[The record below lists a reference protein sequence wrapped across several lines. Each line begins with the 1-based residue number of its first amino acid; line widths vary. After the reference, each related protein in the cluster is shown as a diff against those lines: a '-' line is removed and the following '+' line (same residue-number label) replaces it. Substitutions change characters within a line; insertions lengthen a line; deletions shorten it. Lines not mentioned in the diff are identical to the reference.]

1 MQPIIEVNNLCR
13 RFGAF
18 EAVRNVS
25 FQVREGEIFG
35 LLGPNG
41 AGKSTMIKM
50 MVTLLKPSAGTVLID
65 GNDVRDAHDKV
76 RKAVG
81 IIFQDPSLDERLTA
95 YENLYFHS
103 RLYHISRGLIA
114 ERIEKALR
122 LVDLWDRRNDL
133 VMKFSGGMKRR
144 LEIGRGIL
152 HTPKLLFLDEPTIG
166 LDPQTRRY
174 IWKYLSELRK
184 SRQITIFLTTHY
196 MEEAE
201 ICDRIAIMDHGELI
215 TLDAPAN
222 LKKEIGGDVVSLTT
236 RDNKAAAAKIRKH
249 FGLEVIETE
258 AVLRMVVANG
268 PAFLPKLFELIGPG
282 ATGADIKSPSLE
294 DVFIKLTGREIRA
307 EEASDKDK
315 LRAIVKRRG
324 RK

>member
-1 MQPIIEVNNLCR
+1 MQPMIEVNNLGR

-18 EAVRNVS
+18 EAVRNLS

-50 MVTLLKPSAGTVLID
+50 MVTLLKPTSGTVLID
-65 GNDVRDAHDKV
+65 GNDVNSAHDKV

-103 RLYHISRGLIA
+103 RLYHIPRGQIA
-114 ERIEKALR
+114 GRIEQALQ
-122 LVDLWDRRNDL
+122 LVDLWERRNDQ

-166 LDPQTRRY
+166 LDPQTRRH

-184 SRQITIFLTTHY
+184 SRRITIFLTTHY

-215 TLDAPAN
+215 ALETPVN

-236 RDNKAAAAKIRKH
+236 HNNKAAATKIRKH

-258 AVLRMVVANG
+258 SELRMVVANG
-268 PAFLPKLFELIGPG
+268 SAFLPELFELIGPG
-282 ATGADIKSPSLE
+282 ATGVDIKKPSLE
-294 DVFIKLTGREIRA
+294 DVFIKLTGREIRT
-307 EEASDKDK
+307 EEASEKDK
-315 LRAIVKRRG
+315 LRAMVKRRG
-324 RK
+324 RR